1 MHLHGYHI
9 RFIHSLTHI
18 LSNGRLCRPEVYQ
31 LKLLCYR
38 SLQAVTRDTAAPGSA
53 DKLRILRRLA
63 SLFREI
69 LAAECPPESLK
80 EDARQDV
87 PNLTCSFCRADLFQS
102 FFECTVCCTSTCSEP
117 NGPGSDGE
125 QLEPSRYRSCPT
137 CYVEGRSCWCSTPAA
152 MKARQRWDFGELI
165 SAYNAAAAAINAQE
179 TVTEN
184 KVPLLSST
192 K

>member
-1 MHLHGYHI
+1 MFADRY
-9 RFIHSLTHI
+9 SLAR
-18 LSNGRLCRPEVYQ
+18 RLCRPEVYQ
-31 LKLLCYR
+31 SKLICYR
-38 SLQAVTRDTAAPGSA
+38 SLKNITRKLADTTQSPIGG
-53 DKLRILRRLA
+53 IPTLRRLA
-63 SLFREI
+63 SLLKEI
-69 LAAECPPESLK
+69 LVAECPPEYLTSNQLR
-80 EDARQDV
+80 DRTD
-87 PNLTCSFCRADLFQS
+87 LTCTFCRADLFQS